1 MNPAKF
7 PKRVISYVFDM
18 VLSFIISLA
27 LIILGSIFLDGFA
40 NLGIFYIV
48 LIFFGLLW
56 FVYTFIFTFWLFL
69 SNGRSLG
76 MLIFGLRVVHKDVSR
91 LSFGDSLARC
101 ASEGMLVF
109 IIIDLFYVLINNS
122 ERTAFDRISNT
133 YVVDWR
139 HRSN

>member
-1 MNPAKF
+1 MNTAKF

-18 VLSFIISLA
+18 ILSFLFSLA
-27 LIILGSIFLDGFA
+27 LVILGSVFIPGFA
-40 NLGIFYIV
+40 DLGIFYIV

-56 FVYTFIFTFWLFL
+56 FIYTFIFTFWLFI

-76 MLIFGLRVVHKDVSR
+76 MLIFGLRVVHKDISR
-91 LSFGDSLARC
+91 LSFGDCLARS
-101 ASEGMLVF
+101 ASEGMIVF
-109 IIIDLFYVLINNS
+109 VVIDLFYVLINNT